1 MKKVSFIKGRYYLDT
16 QVEFLSD
23 NDIDIYFDRHA
34 QGPDYHYVCLESF
47 TAEITV
53 KIVPYEQ
60 Q

>member
-1 MKKVSFIKGRYYLDT
+1 MKKVSFIKGEICVFKILELLPDE
-16 QVEFLSD
+16 VVI
-23 NDIDIYFDRHA
+23 NYFEPYIVGVSR
-34 QGPDYHYVCLESF
+34 QCIESF